1 MDRLSDIQDLNVKI
15 TKYTTMNAMLK
26 KIGCLVVWV
35 LFLVP
40 VMGQGS
46 TEVEVKGI
54 GVNRS
59 DALQDAMR
67 NAVGEAIGVA
77 LVSETRVENF
87 MVIQDAINTRSQGY
101 IESYTVVRETPMRDN
116 FEIVIRAR
124 VSLSPLKAD
133 IGLLAQS
140 VGGIR
145 FLVMYD
151 DRHLSDEEKVL
162 YEHAAERINEHL
174 ASRRYRYIDRRRFD
188 QLKREALGIYQD
200 SETNQETYVQR
211 LGMMADAQFIIFI
224 NRINVQSRSEAF
236 DTRTSSKVSV
246 EVRAYDNCTAE
257 GLGTIVLESDWKSA
271 REAQATILTGIGE
284 AISSDFDRLLGVFTG
299 YIGDWI
305 NNGTP
310 FELRFYSSGTFRD
323 FRDLRRKIVND
334 PNFGG
339 QIEVVAFNNYT
350 KLNVTFRDR
359 ADDLA
364 YRILDYADEL
374 PNFRDKLLDVKFI
387 YGRQINFA
395 PTHVE
400 VPEMQL
406 IRSGE

>member
-151 DRHLSDEEKVL
+151 DRHLSDDEKVL

-395 PTHVE
+395 PTHLE

>member
-1 MDRLSDIQDLNVKI
+1 MSDIQDLNVKI

-151 DRHLSDEEKVL
+151 DRHLSDDEKVL

>member
-1 MDRLSDIQDLNVKI
+1 
-15 TKYTTMNAMLK
+15 MNAMLK